1 MSVSDVVNSE
11 QTDRRSVE
19 ERREQLIDAAIQV
32 LATEGLGRA
41 TTRNIT
47 EQANLALGAFHYA
60 FRSKDE
66 LLESVIERVVS
77 ATERVLQDAVEDV
90 RDDPNRAIPRMLE
103 EFWDFIDE
111 TPDLQLAQYELTVH
125 ALRNPKM
132 RRLAVDQ
139 HRRYTDAIRGVLEQ
153 VPNGPE
159 GQDAQDLAR
168 YVAATMD
175 GLVLHRL
182 VEEDV
187 EAGRRRLRLHQ
198 TALQSLVQGG
208 SEQHGTMAS

>member
-139 HRRYTDAIRGVLEQ
+139 HRRYTEAIRGVLDLI
-153 VPNGPE
+153 PDGPD
-159 GQDAQDLAR
+159 GQEADDLAR

-198 TALQSLVQGG
+198 TAVQSLTGG
-208 SEQHGTMAS
+208 AAQHGSMAS

>member
-1 MSVSDVVNSE
+1 MSDVANAE

-90 RDDPNRAIPRMLE
+90 RGDPARAIPRMLE

-139 HRRYTDAIRGVLEQ
+139 HRRYTAAIRGVLEL
-153 VPNGPE
+153 VPNAPQ
-159 GQDAQDLAR
+159 GQEAEDLAR

-182 VEEDV
+182 VEDDV

-198 TALQSLVQGG
+198 AALQSLTDGG
-208 SEQHGTMAS
+208 SNRDSIAG

>member
-77 ATERVLQDAVEDV
+77 ATERVLQDAAEDV
-90 RDDPNRAIPRMLE
+90 RDDPDRAIPRMLE
-103 EFWDFIDE
+103 KFWDFIDE

-139 HRRYTDAIRGVLEQ
+139 HQRYTSASRGVLDQ
-153 VPNGPE
+153 VPGSPE
-159 GQDAQDLAR
+159 GQDAEDLAR
-168 YVAATMD
+168 YIAATMD
-175 GLVLHRL
+175 GLALRRL
-182 VEEDV
+182 VEEAV
-187 EAGRRRLRLHQ
+187 EAARRRLHLPQDGRP
-198 TALQSLVQGG
+198 ALREGRAGQQG
-208 SEQHGTMAS
+208 SMVS

>member
-1 MSVSDVVNSE
+1 MSEVVNAD
-11 QTDRRSVE
+11 QADRRSVE

-32 LATEGLGRA
+32 LANEGLGRA

-77 ATERVLQDAVEDV
+77 TTERVLQDAVEDV
-90 RDDPNRAIPRMLE
+90 RDDPSQAIPRMLD
-103 EFWDFIDE
+103 EFWDFIDS

-125 ALRNPKM
+125 ALRNPSM
-132 RRLAVDQ
+132 AHLAGDQ
-139 HRRYTDAIRGVLEQ
+139 HRRYTAAIRSVIEL
-153 VPNGPE
+153 VPDGPE
-159 GQDAQDLAR
+159 GETADDLAR
-168 YVAATMD
+168 YIAATMD

-182 VEEDV
+182 VEGDV
-187 EAGRRRLRLHQ
+187 EAARRRLRLHKE
-198 TALQSLVQGG
+198 ALQQLTGGG
-208 SEQHGTMAS
+208 SQRTSMAS

>member
-1 MSVSDVVNSE
+1 MSDVVNSE

-32 LATEGLGRA
+32 LANEGLGRA

-103 EFWDFIDE
+103 EFWNFIDE

-125 ALRNPKM
+125 ALRDPKM

-139 HRRYTDAIRGVLEQ
+139 HRRYTDAIGGVLELI
-153 VPNGPE
+153 PNGPE
-159 GQDAQDLAR
+159 GQDAEDLAR

-198 TALQSLVQGG
+198 SAVTALIEVRAGQ
-208 SEQHGTMAS
+208 

>member
-1 MSVSDVVNSE
+1 VSDVVNTD

-90 RDDPNRAIPRMLE
+90 RENPEQAIPQMLD

-139 HRRYTDAIRGVLEQ
+139 HRRYTEAIRGVIDQ
-153 VPNGPE
+153 VPGSPDGE
-159 GQDAQDLAR
+159 QADDLAR
-168 YVAATMD
+168 YMAATMD

-182 VEEDV
+182 VEGDV
-187 EAGRRRLRLHQ
+187 EAGRRRLKLHQ
-198 TALQSLVQGG
+198 TAVQGMLNGG
-208 SEQHGTMAS
+208 SQRGSVAAS

>member
-1 MSVSDVVNSE
+1 VSDVVNSE

-77 ATERVLQDAVEDV
+77 ATERVLQEAVQGV
-90 RDDPNRAIPRMLE
+90 RDDPGRAIPRMLE
-103 EFWDFIDE
+103 EFWNFIDE

-139 HRRYTDAIRGVLEQ
+139 HKRYTSAIRGVLDQ
-153 VPNGPE
+153 VPGSPE
-159 GQDAQDLAR
+159 GREAEDLAR
-168 YVAATMD
+168 YIAATMD

-187 EAGRRRLRLHQ
+187 EAGRRRLHLHQ
-198 TALQSLVQGG
+198 SALQCLMDGRAAQQGN
-208 SEQHGTMAS
+208 TTN

>member
-1 MSVSDVVNSE
+1 MSDVVNSE

-90 RDDPNRAIPRMLE
+90 RDDPARAIPRMLE

-139 HRRYTDAIRGVLEQ
+139 HQRYTSAIRGVLDQ
-153 VPNGPE
+153 VPGSPE
-159 GQDAQDLAR
+159 GQEAEDLAR
-168 YVAATMD
+168 YIAATMD

-187 EAGRRRLRLHQ
+187 EAGRRRLHLHQ
-198 TALQSLVQGG
+198 TALQCLIDAGAAEQG
-208 SEQHGTMAS
+208 STSS

>member
-1 MSVSDVVNSE
+1 MSDVVNSE

-77 ATERVLQDAVEDV
+77 ATERVLQEAVEGV
-90 RDDPNRAIPRMLE
+90 RDDPGRAIPRMLE
-103 EFWDFIDE
+103 KFWEFIDE

-139 HRRYTDAIRGVLEQ
+139 HKRYAAAILGVLDQ
-153 VPNGPE
+153 VPGSPE
-159 GQDAQDLAR
+159 GQEAEDLAR
-168 YVAATMD
+168 YIAATMD

-187 EAGRRRLRLHQ
+187 EGGRRRLHLHQ
-198 TALQSLVQGG
+198 SALQCLIDGRAGQQGNT
-208 SEQHGTMAS
+208 SN

>member
-1 MSVSDVVNSE
+1 MSEVMNAD

-32 LATEGLGRA
+32 LASEGLGRA

-90 RDDPNRAIPRMLE
+90 RDDPSKATSRMLD
-103 EFWDFIDE
+103 EFWDFIDS

-125 ALRNPKM
+125 ALRNPAM
-132 RRLAVDQ
+132 SHLAVDQ
-139 HRRYTDAIRGVLEQ
+139 HRRYTAAIRGVLELMPDAPQ
-153 VPNGPE
+153 
-159 GQDAQDLAR
+159 GQDADDLAR
-168 YVAATMD
+168 YIAATMD

-182 VEEDV
+182 VEGDV

-198 TALQSLVQGG
+198 AALEGLTSGG
-208 SEQHGTMAS
+208 SQKTSLAS